1 LSQSQEAVI
10 NNLNSLL
17 GSELK
22 IADLDQPFSEFPSE
36 VKQKRLAALK
46 AYQQQVAEHI
56 AEKKRNYSQMAQ
68 LNTIAQP
75 ESKWK
80 NLILP
85 LSVGAVGTVVG
96 VMAWKY

>member
-1 LSQSQEAVI
+1 
-10 NNLNSLL
+10 LL

-22 IADLDQPFSEFPSE
+22 IEDLDKPFSEFPQE
-36 VKQKRLAALK
+36 VYQKKLTALK
-46 AYQQQVAEHI
+46 AYQQQAASHI
-56 AEKKRNYSQMAQ
+56 AEKKRNYSQMVQ

-85 LSVGAVGTVVG
+85 LTIGGVG
-96 VMAWKY
+96 VVAGTLALKR